1 MGRQNLKEI
10 LDGLRKPYRIS
21 VVDNKTHET
30 VKTLF
35 FSKLGVYS
43 FGISSVLAILL
54 LVYLAFVFTPLK
66 TIIPGYP
73 DAHSRRVA
81 IENAIK
87 IDSLE
92 SLMTK
97 WDLYANNLALALTGE
112 QTIRID
118 SMVLNDGTK
127 YLSAK
132 STEELVR
139 SDSLL
144 RETVLQEEQFKVGGT
159 EERNLPIEGMHFFT
173 PIKGVVSQSF
183 DKSLHPA
190 IDITAPSGSVVC
202 SIYDGVVIFTGWD
215 EGRGNVIIIQ
225 HPNNLISQY
234 GHNQKLLKKLGD
246 IVSAGTPIA
255 LVGNT
260 GSLTT
265 GDHLHFE
272 LWSNG
277 EPLNPQKYISL

>member
-1 MGRQNLKEI
+1 MGRQNLKEA
-10 LDGLRKPYRIS
+10 LEKLLKTYRIS
-21 VVDNKTHET
+21 IVENDTHVS

-35 FSKLGVYS
+35 FSKLGFYAFTVS
-43 FGISSVLAILL
+43 TFLAILL

-81 IENAIK
+81 VENAIK

-97 WDLYANNLALALTGE
+97 WDLYANNLALVLAGE

-132 STEELVR
+132 SIDELGR

-144 RETVLQEEQFKVGGT
+144 RETVMQEEQFEVGGT

-173 PIKGVVSQSF
+173 PIKGVVSQGF
-183 DKSLHPA
+183 DQSLHPA
-190 IDITAPSGSVVC
+190 IDITAPSGSMVC
-202 SIYDGVVIFTGWD
+202 SIYEGVVVFTGWD

-246 IVSAGTPIA
+246 TVSAGTPIA

-277 EPLNPQKYISL
+277 EPVNPQKYISL

>member
-1 MGRQNLKEI
+1 MGRQNLKKRLE
-10 LDGLRKPYRIS
+10 GLRKTYRIS
-21 VVDNKTHET
+21 IVENKTHES
-30 VKTLF
+30 VKTF
-35 FSKLGVYS
+35 FLTK
-43 FGISSVLAILL
+43 FGFYTFSISALLAILL

-66 TIIPGYP
+66 TLIPGYP
-73 DAHSRRVA
+73 DAHSRRIAV
-81 IENAIK
+81 ENAIK
-87 IDSLE
+87 IDSIE

-97 WDLYANNLALALTGE
+97 WDLYANNLALVLSGE

-118 SMVLNDGTK
+118 SMVLKDGTK

-132 STEELVR
+132 SEDELER

-144 RETVLQEEQFKVGGT
+144 RETVRQEEQFEVGGT
-159 EERNLPIEGMHFFT
+159 AERELPIEGMHFFT
-173 PIKGVVSQSF
+173 PIKGVVSQKY
-183 DKSLHPA
+183 DKLLHPA
-190 IDITAPSGSVVC
+190 IDVTAPSGSVVC
-202 SIYDGVVIFTGWD
+202 SIYEGIVVFTGWD

-234 GHNQKLLKKLGD
+234 GHNQKLLKTTGD
-246 IVSAGTPIA
+246 PVSAGTPIA

-277 EPLNPQKYISL
+277 EPLDPQKHINF